1 MQFQKVMDYL
11 DIAKAEGANCVLG
24 GGAYTGEGAKGKQF
38 VEPTIFT
45 GVNNQMR
52 IAQEEVFG
60 PVLSV
65 IPFEDEEEAVQI
77 GNDIDFGFR
86 SLEVG
91 RLQFGEVCEIAGRP
105 AD

>member
-1 MQFQKVMDYL
+1 MDVL
-11 DIAKAEGANCVLG
+11 ILSMAAKRSVETG
-24 GGAYTGEGAKGKQF
+24 GLTLKSGGGEGAKGKQF
-38 VEPTIFT
+38 VEPTMFT

-77 GNDIDFGFR
+77 GNDINFGLGHPSQIVSR
-86 SLEVG
+86 TD
-91 RLQFGEVCEIAGRP
+91 RRRTMCRRP
-105 AD
+105 E